1 MRAKNAKGAAN
12 AWASEGGRAA
22 AEDERGAS
30 LVIRRC
36 TKRIGRQAREVTR
49 TRNKAFCASA
59 KKPTG
64 QGGGRDTLP
73 WLWWPIQKTDY
84 FQFWRWID
92 GMNRQFPCWM

>member
-12 AWASEGGRAA
+12 AWASEEGRAA

-64 QGGGRDTLP
+64 QGGGRDTLA
-73 WLWWPIQKTDY
+73 
-84 FQFWRWID
+84 
-92 GMNRQFPCWM
+92 FPGYGGLFRRLLSVLGVGLME

>member
-12 AWASEGGRAA
+12 AWASEEGRAA
-22 AEDERGAS
+22 AEDEREAS

-64 QGGGRDTLP
+64 QGGGRDTHPSLAMVAYSE
-73 WLWWPIQKTDY
+73 D
-84 FQFWRWID
+84 
-92 GMNRQFPCWM
+92 